1 METAQSAHVSVARRS
16 KRPCYLRY
24 PEQTYYLGAKWGR
37 AILADVLGQAVTDGD
52 VTEGE
57 AVRAW
62 RQIRKWKSNAAGATY
77 LKR

>member
-1 METAQSAHVSVARRS
+1 MARRS
-16 KRPCYLRY
+16 KRPCYLLY

-57 AVRAW
+57 AVCA
-62 RQIRKWKSNAAGATY
+62 
-77 LKR
+77 